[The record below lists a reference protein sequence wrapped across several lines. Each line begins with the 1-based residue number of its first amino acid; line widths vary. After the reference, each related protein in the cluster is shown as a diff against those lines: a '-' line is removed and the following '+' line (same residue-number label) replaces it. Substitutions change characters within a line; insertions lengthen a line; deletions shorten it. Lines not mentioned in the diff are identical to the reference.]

1 MICAEKDW
9 VFVSDAHFAGQDRE
23 GMESF
28 LRFLDSQR
36 EGMGHLVIL
45 GDLFEF
51 LFGFGDVSRPN
62 DVRPNPASFP
72 FPEYLPVFEGLQRL
86 SRMGIRIKYVEGNHD
101 FFLHSFFPDWFG
113 MEVEIYPN
121 SWEEQLGGKRTFLA
135 HGDLAN
141 PRQWKYR
148 FFRSIV
154 KSGWMFRLIQ
164 FAGPRVSRRVA
175 LKMSSK
181 SHQIYHADSERS
193 RTQTFRS
200 FAHQKF
206 LEGFEVVLLG
216 HSHFPEKVEEWIEGR
231 KCLYF
236 NVGDWMTHRS
246 YMRFSPP
253 DQFELRQFKEE

>member
-1 MICAEKDW
+1 MCAEKDW
-9 VFVSDAHFAGQDRE
+9 VFVSDAHFSGQERE
-23 GMESF
+23 RMESF

-51 LFGFGDVSRPN
+51 LFGFRNVSQPN
-62 DVRPNPASFP
+62 NVGLNPASFP
-72 FPEYLPVFEGLQRL
+72 FPEYLPVLEGLRRL
-86 SRMGIRIKYVEGNHD
+86 SRMGIRIQYFEGNHD

-113 MEVEIYPN
+113 MEIEIHAD
-121 SWEEQLGGKRTFLA
+121 SWEGRLGGKRSFLA

-148 FFRSIV
+148 FFRTIV

-164 FAGPRVSRRVA
+164 FVGPRASRRVA
-175 LKMSSK
+175 LEMSSK

-193 RTQTFRS
+193 RTLTFHS

-216 HSHFPEKVEEWIEGR
+216 HSHFPEKVEEWVEGR
-231 KCLYF
+231 KCLYL

-246 YMRFSPP
+246 YVRFSPP
-253 DQFELRQFKEE
+253 DHFELSQFREG